1 MASFN
6 DILTRIDEAVEKF
19 NKRIPEA
26 QKDMLD
32 GIEEELR
39 RLDLKDGRIKPTVA
53 NLKVI
58 ASIKNK
64 LLKLILTEDYLSEVK
79 EFAQAFK
86 DVSSLQNEYWKS
98 VEANFKPSSIL
109 KEIQSQAI
117 GDTVNKLTDAG
128 IGAGISESIADILR
142 TNITTGGPIKDL
154 TAQLRESLT
163 DTDKSAGLLSKYAKQ
178 ITTDSINQYNANYTQ
193 VISSDLGYEWF
204 AYQGSDIKTT
214 RPWCDAM
221 SDRRYFHISELPDL
235 INAVDL
241 YYIKDGKKT
250 KVPIYEKTGLP
261 AGMIEGT
268 NPENIFIRRG
278 GYNCQHQIRPVS
290 ERLVIA
296 QDKALYDKVISSAKY
311 KAWKSANG

>member
-6 DILTRIDEAVEKF
+6 DILTRIDEAVERF
-19 NKRIPEA
+19 NKRIPAA

-86 DVSSLQNEYWKS
+86 DVSSLQNEFWKS
-98 VEANFKPSSIL
+98 VEAKFKPSSIL

-117 GDTVNKLTDAG
+117 GDTVNKLTEQG
-128 IGAGISESIADILR
+128 IGLNVTSTIEDVLR
-142 TNITTGGPIKDL
+142 ANITSGGPYKDFIKQFREL
-154 TAQLRESLT
+154 IVGTNETEGIVAQR
-163 DTDKSAGLLSKYAKQ
+163 AKQ
-178 ITTDSINQYNANYTQ
+178 VTTDAIHQYNANYTQ
-193 VISSDLGYEWF
+193 IISSDLGYEWF

-214 RPWCDAM
+214 RPFCDAM
-221 SDRRYFHISELPDL
+221 SDRRYFHVSEIPDL
-235 INAVDL
+235 LAAEDL
-241 YYIKDGKKT
+241 YYTKDSQT
-250 KVPIYEKTGLP
+250 LKVQIYPKTGLP
-261 AGMIEGT
+261 AGMIPGT
-268 NPENIFIRRG
+268 NPENFFIRRG
-278 GYNCQHQIRPVS
+278 GYNCGHQIRPVS

-296 QDKALYDKVISSAKY
+296 QDKALYDKVISSSKY